1 MTARIPRVNITLPR
15 DSQDSADRINALVG
29 GVFAAV
35 ASDMRGQPASMVYEI
50 LDATL
55 KRRLPDVHVD
65 EEAKRSA
72 AARIAI
78 GLPVP

>member
-1 MTARIPRVNITLPR
+1 MNITLPS
-15 DSQDSADRINALVG
+15 DSQDSAGRIDALVG

-55 KRRLPDVHVD
+55 KRQLPGVHVD
-65 EEAKRSA
+65 EEAKRDA

-78 GLPVP
+78 GLPVL